1 MSLKLL
7 CVVSLLITMS
17 ALGAQKALAL
27 AAPDEAVSR
36 PPSEQDMFFGVTLLD
51 GGQIVVQ
58 NNGIVQESGKRELQI
73 TIPGNEL
80 QVRKVYVTGGTTFHE
95 AHSSD
100 GSVVVIATELV
111 EGEEQIFS
119 YDRQKKIFILT
130 GLPQGLALRK
140 VCLSPDNR
148 LYALVTDGQVQVLG
162 VVGAK
167 KGDQLSN
174 MVIAERGVWMPAELE
189 KTGALEKDVVFAE
202 NNLAVFFAYQP
213 DKNKQGNSPYNK
225 LVEYLKVVDC
235 ATIIAGAIGAKLI
248 PVTGEAQPM
257 ERWVEGEYRI
267 TQEFRRHG
275 RSFKVQDFIC
285 TARNLFF
292 LEGSELDSGGRGTLY
307 QYNFKEMDFK
317 VQSSL
322 VSRLPREKVES
333 WDQEPFV
340 KQGNNILAS
349 PKASPHLRGSF
360 FPASKQS
367 SKSFV
372 SRNRWYF
379 ALAGAAA
386 VVGIVWSIYRYRT
399 GAWRVPRFK
408 AFTDLLS

>member
-1 MSLKLL
+1 VKLRL
-7 CVVSLLITMS
+7 LWFVSLWITTS
-17 ALGAQKALAL
+17 ALGAHKAL
-27 AAPDEAVSR
+27 VSTIQEEMFSP
-36 PPSEQDMFFGVTLLD
+36 PPSEQDMFFRVPLLD
-51 GGQIVVQ
+51 GGQIVIQ

-111 EGEEQIFS
+111 EGEEQIFA

-130 GLPQGLALRK
+130 GLPQELTVRK

-162 VVGAK
+162 VVRAK
-167 KGDQLSN
+167 KGDQLGN
-174 MVIAERGVWMPAELE
+174 MAIAERGVWMPAALE
-189 KTGALEKDVVFAE
+189 KTGAFEKDIVFAE

-213 DKNKQGNSPYNK
+213 DKQGSSPYNK

-235 ATIIAGAIGAKLI
+235 ATITAGVIGAKLI
-248 PVTGEAQPM
+248 PIKGEAQPI
-257 ERWVEGEYRI
+257 ERREEGEHRI
-267 TQEFRRHG
+267 TQEFRKNG
-275 RSFKVQDFIC
+275 RSFKVRDFIC

-292 LEGSELDSGGRGTLY
+292 IEGSGLDSGGNGTLY
-307 QYNFKEMDFK
+307 QYNFKEKDFK
-317 VQSSL
+317 VQSSS
-322 VSRLPREKVES
+322 VSRLSREKIEN

-349 PKASPHLRGSF
+349 PKASPRWQSSF
-360 FPASKQS
+360 FPASKQLP
-367 SKSFV
+367 KSFV
-372 SRNRWYF
+372 WRNRWYL
-379 ALAGAAA
+379 LAGSAAA
-386 VVGIVWSIYRYRT
+386 LITLVLGIYRYRT
-399 GAWRVPRFK
+399 GSWRLPHFK
-408 AFTDLLS
+408 AFADLLS